1 MCCGL
6 GSNSK
11 GELLTLWMIL
21 LFSNHLKLYGIH
33 IYCDS
38 KVLID
43 WDSNDN
49 NVNILPI
56 LTWMKNIILLISK
69 FKDIYFS
76 HVYRKQNQLADPLSK
91 KVLQVEEGFMFSDF
105 ERMDL
110 YYHRIRS
117 KIFSYSSLRIPKVYF
132 MCFFGACQWIF
143 GLHTLFWTYF
153 VSFCFF
159 FLVYLSLYL
168 FSFISLNVNFLLYFL
183 LCNIST
189 YLHILSIYGI
199 AFVCKKKITKKKI

>member
-1 MCCGL
+1 MYKIWMCCGL

-11 GELLTLWMIL
+11 GELLTLWVIL
-21 LFSNHLKLYGIH
+21 LLSNHLKSDGIQIYG
-33 IYCDS
+33 DS

-91 KVLQVEEGFMFSDF
+91 KVLQVEEGF
-105 ERMDL
+105 
-110 YYHRIRS
+110 
-117 KIFSYSSLRIPKVYF
+117 IFSGFWENGSLISEDKI
-132 MCFFGACQWIF
+132 WIF
-143 GLHTLFWTYF
+143 QSYF
-153 VSFCFF
+153 CPYICVD
-159 FLVYLSLYL
+159 
-168 FSFISLNVNFLLYFL
+168 
-183 LCNIST
+183 
-189 YLHILSIYGI
+189 
-199 AFVCKKKITKKKI
+199 K